1 MDLKSVMIKGKGDTH
16 YPVPGKVKGEQT
28 NQGKGCESTALDIY
42 AHLAHGSS
50 SSMACQSNILC
61 SYDEVNYGP
70 VPRINSRWHKNI
82 YLSYDWR
89 TYDLLHI

>member
-1 MDLKSVMIKGKGDTH
+1 MHSLQNERKVYKVEAKNWGKIMDLKLVMIKGKGDTH

-61 SYDEVNYGP
+61 SYDEAI
-70 VPRINSRWHKNI
+70 RKMTR
-82 YLSYDWR
+82 
-89 TYDLLHI
+89 DLA